1 MKSNYD
7 YCIVGAG
14 PSGLT
19 AAYKLLKEG
28 KNVVLIERDSRVG
41 ELAKSHDYGG

>member
-28 KNVVLIERDSRVG
+28 KNVVFDRTRQPG
-41 ELAKSHDYGG
+41 WRAR